1 MRRSLVCRLLQ
12 QASKEFSRFHSV
24 SRVVRTSVHAA
35 WLRKIG
41 TKVARRRLLLDRGFF
56 LALFVGQIRRYVERV
71 HVDIA
76 VRAIFSAETAADAP
90 IFDNYFQRIPAANR
104 SHGAAD
110 HAKRIEALAAGSGN
124 QVVVKTQ
131 SFAHETRHSV
141 MSVGASEYAG
151 VTTRAAIQ
159 IQQQQALRFHQTLC
173 EKTLERR
180 AADH

>member
-1 MRRSLVCRLLQ
+1 MRRSLVRRLLQ

-104 SHGAAD
+104 SHRATD
-110 HAKRIEALAAGSGN
+110 HAERVEALPAGSCHK
-124 QVVVKTQ
+124 VMVETK
-131 SFAHETRHSV
+131 SFAHEPRHSV
-141 MSVGASEYAG
+141 MSVGAGDYTG
-151 VTTRAAIQ
+151 VASSATVQ
-159 IQQQQALRFHQTLC
+159 IQQQQALRFH
-173 EKTLERR
+173 
-180 AADH
+180 